1 MSQNLPAFSF
11 EWVKDTFQFN
21 EDLIKNYD
29 EQREIGYILKVD
41 VKYPKELHK
50 SHNDLPFLPERKKLA
65 TVEKLV
71 TSLENKSECYS
82 HKKFEIGLRPW
93 SSSEKVHK
101 VIIFNQDEWLKP

>member
-50 SHNDLPFLPERKKLA
+50 PHNDLPFLPERKKLA

-82 HKKFEIGLRPW
+82 HKNLKEALNHGLVLKKFIRLLFLIKMNG
-93 SSSEKVHK
+93 
-101 VIIFNQDEWLKP
+101 